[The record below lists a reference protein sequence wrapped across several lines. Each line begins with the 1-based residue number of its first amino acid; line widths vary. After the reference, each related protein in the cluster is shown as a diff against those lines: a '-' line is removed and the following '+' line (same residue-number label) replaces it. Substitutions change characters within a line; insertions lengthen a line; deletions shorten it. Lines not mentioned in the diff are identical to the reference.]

1 MINDVARSLLLCEI
15 IGTVLVFSMKYIISS
30 FVLPGMNV
38 TDSLYSTERYDS
50 YIAEKVAKN

>member
-1 MINDVARSLLLCEI
+1 MINDVARSLLWWAI